1 MLRELHQEAH
11 TDVAALQAALR
22 MAEEDLLAPWEARS
36 REAAARN
43 RHTAAAAVFAQRQ
56 GDLAPLRA
64 QLVTDAARIRR
75 ADQRLSAS
83 VLLRWLRQR
92 TADRLR
98 ADVAS
103 RSALALP
110 ARNSVTPEWDRWLT
124 DSTDGALAAARAA
137 ERAAADQMRAAE
149 AARHEAESWWEE
161 NVQDNV
167 EPSALVR
174 EESDAMDY
182 AFVDDDSFDRRAVYE
197 RQLERAE
204 ARENSI
210 AADLVSAAAR
220 IGLVSSI
227 APGAVSAVVGAVDG
241 LFDLDH
247 AAEVVAAVGTSAAP
261 PAIFGGTG
269 DRTLEQVMGTPLG
282 GLDARVNALV
292 EPPSAAAIESQ
303 PNLPRT
309 TLGA

>member
-1 MLRELHQEAH
+1 MTDLTIDAGWEGKDSPPSAGSLDVLRELHQEAH

-110 ARNSVTPEWDRWLT
+110 ARNSVTPEWDR
-124 DSTDGALAAARAA
+124 
-137 ERAAADQMRAAE
+137 
-149 AARHEAESWWEE
+149 
-161 NVQDNV
+161 
-167 EPSALVR
+167 
-174 EESDAMDY
+174 
-182 AFVDDDSFDRRAVYE
+182 
-197 RQLERAE
+197 
-204 ARENSI
+204 
-210 AADLVSAAAR
+210 
-220 IGLVSSI
+220 
-227 APGAVSAVVGAVDG
+227 
-241 LFDLDH
+241 
-247 AAEVVAAVGTSAAP
+247 
-261 PAIFGGTG
+261 
-269 DRTLEQVMGTPLG
+269 
-282 GLDARVNALV
+282 
-292 EPPSAAAIESQ
+292 
-303 PNLPRT
+303 
-309 TLGA
+309 